1 MNIQDNQNQNNESQC
16 CIDYCKTS
24 FNSGEQEVTNTRKC
38 NQKQLSS
45 ADVWNIQK
53 NKREFGRRNY

>member
-1 MNIQDNQNQNNESQC
+1 MNNNNNLDQNSESQC
-16 CIDYCKTS
+16 CLDHCKTS
-24 FNSGEQEVTNTRKC
+24 FNAGGQEVINLHKC
-38 NQKQLSS
+38 DQRQLSS